1 MSSNQAVKTKLGLE
15 RAIEYLKKDPNPNLD
30 TQMSIMNLEYFKT
43 MDRSKDVKIV
53 RLENSEKFYMLQ
65 NDRLKS
71 QMKILQEK
79 FEKNKDFASEDKI
92 ICDLKQSQVERDDFV
107 QLLKSHIKY
116 QQNNINKLK
125 TETQEMK
132 AKIDTMKRKSDENN
146 GGKKENKRR
155 RHMSF

>member
-65 NDRLKS
+65 NDRLQS

-92 ICDLKQSQVERDDFV
+92 ILDLKQSQVERDDFV

-132 AKIDTMKRKSDENN
+132 AKIDTMKRKSDEN

>member
-65 NDRLKS
+65 NDRLQS

-92 ICDLKQSQVERDDFV
+92 ILDLKQSQVERDDFV

-132 AKIDTMKRKSDENN
+132 AKIDTMKRKSDEN
-146 GGKKENKRR
+146 GEKKENKRR

>member
-79 FEKNKDFASEDKI
+79 FEKNKDFDSEDKI
-92 ICDLKQSQVERDDFV
+92 ILDLKQSQVERDDFV

-132 AKIDTMKRKSDENN
+132 AKIDTMKRKSDEN
-146 GGKKENKRR
+146 GEKKENKRR

>member
-65 NDRLKS
+65 NDRLQS

-79 FEKNKDFASEDKI
+79 IEKNKDFASEDKI
-92 ICDLKQSQVERDDFV
+92 ILDLKQSQVERDDFV

-132 AKIDTMKRKSDENN
+132 AKIDTMKRKSDEN
-146 GGKKENKRR
+146 GEKKENKRR

>member
-65 NDRLKS
+65 NDRL
-71 QMKILQEK
+71 
-79 FEKNKDFASEDKI
+79 
-92 ICDLKQSQVERDDFV
+92 QV
-107 QLLKSHIKY
+107 LLCFF
-116 QQNNINKLK
+116 L
-125 TETQEMK
+125 
-132 AKIDTMKRKSDENN
+132 
-146 GGKKENKRR
+146 
-155 RHMSF
+155 F